1 MTSKELRLPNYGG
14 QALIEGVLMRGK
26 KSLAAAF
33 RLPDGQIK
41 VQSEELGQAYKN
53 KIFSFP
59 FIRGLLVLGDALALG
74 YKYLTISANFQ
85 VRDDEKIEGSSSIVS
100 MLLAI
105 TFSVLVFFL
114 LPALLSKW
122 IADLIKLNSYL
133 TNLFEGI
140 IRLGL
145 IIGYLSLIRRIP
157 EILNVFRYHG
167 AEHKTINAFEA
178 GAKLEPEI
186 VENYSMYHPRCGTSF
201 ILTVALISLIV
212 FTLLGSLSLPVLI
225 LSRILLIAPII
236 MLSYEYVRWLGDHM
250 DNTLVKLL
258 AVPNLKLQELTTE
271 EPTLEIIEVSISA
284 FNRMY
289 ELENLS

>member
-1 MTSKELRLPNYGG
+1 MRSKELRLPNYGG

-26 KSLAAAF
+26 NNLAAAF
-33 RLPDGQIK
+33 RLPDGKIK
-41 VQSEELGQAYKN
+41 IQSEELGKAYKN
-53 KIFSFP
+53 KFFSFP

-85 VRDDEKIEGSSSIVS
+85 AKDDEKIEGSSSIISMVS
-100 MLLAI
+100 AI
-105 TFSVLVFFL
+105 TVSVLLFFL

-122 IADLIKLNSYL
+122 IAELIKLGSYM
-133 TNLFEGI
+133 TNLLEGI

-145 IIGYLSLIRRIP
+145 IIGYLTLIRKIP
-157 EILNVFRYHG
+157 EILNVFKYHG

-178 GAKLEPEI
+178 GAILEPGI
-186 VENYSMYHPRCGTSF
+186 VNNYSMHHPRCGTSF
-201 ILTVALISLIV
+201 ILSVALISLIV
-212 FTLLGSLSLPVLI
+212 FTLVGSLSLPVLI

-236 MLSYEYVRWLGDHM
+236 MISYEYVRWLGDHL
-250 DNTLVKLL
+250 DNPLVKFL

>member
-1 MTSKELRLPNYGG
+1 MSSKELRLPNYGG

-26 KSLAAAF
+26 KNLAAAF

-53 KIFSFP
+53 KFFSFP
-59 FIRGLLVLGDALALG
+59 FLRGLLVLGDALALG

-85 VRDDEKIEGSSSIVS
+85 VKDDEKIQGSSSIIS

-105 TFSVLVFFL
+105 TFSILVFFL

-122 IADLIKLNSYL
+122 IADFIKLSSYL
-133 TNLFEGI
+133 TNLLEGI

-212 FTLLGSLSLPVLI
+212 FTLLGSLSLTFII

-236 MLSYEYVRWLGDHM
+236 MLAYEYVRWLGDHM
-250 DNTLVKLL
+250 DNPLVKLL